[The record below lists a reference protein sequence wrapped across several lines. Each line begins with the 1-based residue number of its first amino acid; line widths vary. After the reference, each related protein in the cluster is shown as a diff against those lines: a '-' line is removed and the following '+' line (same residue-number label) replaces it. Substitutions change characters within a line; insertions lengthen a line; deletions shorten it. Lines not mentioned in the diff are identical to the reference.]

1 MDVDALLAEQVAYY
15 RARAAEYDDWWE
27 RRDRYDQGPEFLGWW
42 RSEIG
47 RLAAWIAGEAPLGR
61 VLELAAG
68 TGNLTVL
75 LAPHAESLV
84 AVDTSVEAL
93 EVNRAKTAG
102 SDVRHVVG
110 DVFAWQAAERFD
122 TVAFGFWLSHVP
134 AAYFDRFWERV
145 VSWLAPGGRALFV
158 DNRLPDGDG
167 RRRHR
172 LTADSVNDYGAGTA
186 RRTLRDGRS
195 FDIVKVFWDPADLER
210 RLAESGWG
218 ARVGRTDGAFI
229 HGTARPAAEA
239 G

>member
-110 DVFAWQAAERFD
+110 DVFAWQTAERFD

-134 AAYFDRFWERV
+134 ADRFDHFWARV
-145 VSWLAPGGRALFV
+145 AAWLAPGGRALFV
-158 DNRLPDGDG
+158 DNRRPDGEL
-167 RRRHR
+167 RRPP
-172 LTADSVNDYGAGTA
+172 ADSVNDYAAGTA

-195 FDIVKVFWDPADLER
+195 FDIVKVFWDPADLTR
-210 RLAESGWG
+210 RLARIGWDAG
-218 ARVGRTDGAFI
+218 VGRTEGAFI
-229 HGTARPAAEA
+229 YGTARPA
-239 G
+239 